1 MNIETMEAR
10 AFELLYEWAVD
21 GDENESLRYE
31 ILGMGALISE
41 LKAQN
46 CNG

>member
-1 MNIETMEAR
+1 MSIETLEAK
-10 AFELLYEWAVD
+10 AFRILYEWALD

-31 ILGMGALISE
+31 ILGMGALIDE
-41 LKAQN
+41 LKAEK